1 MVDTPEGRWVF
12 DTHFLVYSLDALSPY
27 YESTR
32 ELFIALQEDKLDG
45 VLALQ
50 NILEAEN
57 VLIKKYHQDKNDIVK
72 YIENIIDAFNFMIIS
87 PTPNTYLTF
96 HKLLKGASVSVD
108 LFDCFLAATMLD
120 NKIGSILTLN
130 TKDFSGIKGIQA
142 ENPFK

>member
-1 MVDTPEGRWVF
+1 MVNIPEGRWLF
-12 DTHFLVYSLDALSPY
+12 DTHFLVYSLDALSPF
-27 YESTR
+27 YEPTR
-32 ELFIALQEDKLDG
+32 ELFTALHEDEIEG

-57 VLIKKYHQDKNDIVK
+57 VLIKRYRQDKEIIVK
-72 YIENIIDAFNFMIIS
+72 YIENIIDAFNFTIIS

-96 HKLLKGASVSVD
+96 HKLLKGVPGSID

-142 ENPFK
+142 ENPFV

>member
-1 MVDTPEGRWVF
+1 M
-12 DTHFLVYSLDALSPY
+12 
-27 YESTR
+27 
-32 ELFIALQEDKLDG
+32 ALQEEKFEG
-45 VLALQ
+45 VIALQ

-57 VLIKKYHQDKNDIVK
+57 VLIKKYDQNKNDITN
-72 YIENIIDAFNFMIIS
+72 YIENVIDAFNFTIIA

-96 HKLLKGASVSVD
+96 HKLLKKSLTSVD

-120 NKIGSILTLN
+120 NKIGNILTLN

>member
-1 MVDTPEGRWVF
+1 MVNVPVGRWLL
-12 DTHFLVYSLDALSPY
+12 DTHLLVYSLDALSPF
-27 YESTR
+27 YELTR
-32 ELFIALQEDKLDG
+32 ELFMALQEEKFEG
-45 VLALQ
+45 VIALQ

-57 VLIKKYHQDKNDIVK
+57 VLIKKYDQNKNDITN
-72 YIENIIDAFNFMIIS
+72 YIENVIDAFNFTIIA

-96 HKLLKGASVSVD
+96 HKLLKKSLTSVD

-120 NKIGSILTLN
+120 NKIGNILTLN